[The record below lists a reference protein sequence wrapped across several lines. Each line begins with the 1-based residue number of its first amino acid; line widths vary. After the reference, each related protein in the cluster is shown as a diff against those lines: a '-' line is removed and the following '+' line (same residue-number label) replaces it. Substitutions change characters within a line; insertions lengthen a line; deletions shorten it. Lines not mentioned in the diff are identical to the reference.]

1 MHKDYRVLHSF
12 WIYIMNNK
20 IIKQGLDEIATRDS
34 DVATALLQLGYPEP
48 RIRPPGFET
57 FFSIVVGQQ
66 LSTHA
71 AAAIMLR
78 ARELLPELTAEKVLA
93 VTDEQL
99 RSIGLSKQKTTY
111 IQGMAEAIAQGEFT
125 PESLETMDDE
135 EAIKAI
141 VALKG
146 FGPWSAE
153 IYLMFSLQRT
163 DIFPSGD
170 LALLVALQKLK
181 GLDEKPTPAEAKK
194 IIEHW
199 SPWRSIGS
207 LFLWHYYHGAPT

>member
-1 MHKDYRVLHSF
+1 MDQ
-12 WIYIMNNK
+12 K
-20 IIKQGLDEIATRDS
+20 IIKQGLDDIATRDN
-34 DVATALLQLGYPEP
+34 DVAKALAQLGYPEP
-48 RIRPPGFET
+48 RLRPKGFET
-57 FFSIVVGQQ
+57 FFNIVVSQQ

-71 AAAIMLR
+71 AAAIMGR
-78 ARELLPELTAEKVLA
+78 VRNVLPELNAETVL
-93 VTDEQL
+93 QL
-99 RSIGLSKQKTTY
+99 QKGKLRELGLSKQKVSY
-111 IQGMAEAIAQGEFT
+111 IEGLSHAVIAGEFD
-125 PESLETMDDE
+125 PELLDSMDNE
-135 EAIKAI
+135 NAIKSI

-181 GLDEKPTPAEAKK
+181 GLDQKPTPKHAQE
-194 IIEHW
+194 IIMHW
-199 SPWRSIGS
+199 SPWRSVGS

>member
-1 MHKDYRVLHSF
+1 MDH
-12 WIYIMNNK
+12 K
-20 IIKQGLDEIATRDS
+20 IIKQGLDDIATRDS
-34 DVATALLQLGYPEP
+34 DVAEALAQLGYPEP
-48 RIRPPGFET
+48 RLRPKGFET
-57 FFSIVVGQQ
+57 FFNIVVSQQ

-71 AAAIMLR
+71 AAAIMGRVRDFLPKLNAENVLQLKDGKLR
-78 ARELLPELTAEKVLA
+78 KM
-93 VTDEQL
+93 
-99 RSIGLSKQKTTY
+99 GLSKQKVNY
-111 IQGMAEAIAQGEFT
+111 IEGLSRAILSGEFD
-125 PESLETMDDE
+125 PDALDSMDNES
-135 EAIKAI
+135 AIKSI

-181 GLDEKPTPAEAKK
+181 GLDDKPTPIQARE
-194 IIEHW
+194 IITHW
-199 SPWRSIGS
+199 SPWRSVGS

>member
-1 MHKDYRVLHSF
+1 
-12 WIYIMNNK
+12 MNDK
-20 IIKQGLDEIATRDS
+20 MIKKGLDEIATHDS
-34 DVATALLQLGYPEP
+34 DVAKALQQYGYPEP
-48 RIRPPGFET
+48 RIRPAGFET

-71 AAAIMLR
+71 AAAIIKR
-78 ARELLPELTAEKVLA
+78 ARDLLPELTAEKVLDLS
-93 VTDEQL
+93 DEQL
-99 RSIGLSKQKTTY
+99 REIGLSKQKTGY
-111 IQGMAEAIAQGEFT
+111 IKGMASAITQGDFA

-135 EAIKAI
+135 AAIKAI

-153 IYLMFSLQRT
+153 IYLMFSLQRS
-163 DIFPSGD
+163 DVFPSGD

-181 GLDEKPTPAEAKK
+181 GLDEKPTPAEAKE
-194 IIEHW
+194 IIKHW
-199 SPWRSIGS
+199 SPWRSVGS

>member
-1 MHKDYRVLHSF
+1 
-12 WIYIMNNK
+12 MNNK

-48 RIRPPGFET
+48 RIRPSGFET

-78 ARELLPELTAEKVLA
+78 ARELLPEITAEKVLA

-181 GLDEKPTPAEAKK
+181 GLDKKPTPAEAKK

-199 SPWRSIGS
+199 SPWRSVGS

>member
-1 MHKDYRVLHSF
+1 
-12 WIYIMNNK
+12 MNNE
-20 IIKQGLDEIATRDS
+20 IIKKGLDEIAKQDS
-34 DVATALLQLGYPEP
+34 DVDNALQQLGYPEP
-48 RIRPPGFET
+48 RIRPTGFTT

-71 AAAIMLR
+71 AAAIMQR
-78 ARELLPELTAEKVLA
+78 AHQLLPDLSADTVLKLS
-93 VTDEQL
+93 DQQL
-99 RSIGLSKQKTTY
+99 REIGLSKQKTGY
-111 IQGMAEAIAQGEFT
+111 IQGLATAITQGIFA
-125 PESLETMDDE
+125 PESLEKMDNE
-135 EAIKAI
+135 EAIKTI

-181 GLDEKPTPAEAKK
+181 GLDEKPTPAEAKI

-199 SPWRSIGS
+199 SPWRG
-207 LFLWHYYHGAPT
+207 